1 MCAHER
7 KEVSLISCTI
17 KELAQICGVSE
28 GTVDRALNNRPGIK
42 ASTKE
47 RILTTAAEMNY
58 HPNHMA
64 QCLATGSTKTI
75 GVIGV
80 DLRNNFFAMMI
91 ESIEMAAKEKG
102 YFINL
107 ILTQN
112 DPAKERE
119 AVQYMKERQV
129 DGLILFSICTGENYT
144 TLLKGLRVPVVT
156 IYNRLSPDFV
166 HVDVDCRQ
174 IMRNSVSY
182 LVDKGYRRIIYLD
195 PHFQEMKNR
204 GINVYSVEERRLG
217 YLEGMEEEML
227 GKGTIIEDFNV
238 KELLSLVKQEKEPAV
253 FICRNDTPAITLLN
267 IFRRNGIRVPEDVGI
282 MGFDNIEI
290 LDSISPRLTSVDCG
304 IKTIGRKAV
313 LKLLRLI
320 QGEQG
325 LTDCTVGY
333 RIIEGESL

>member
-1 MCAHER
+1 M
-7 KEVSLISCTI
+7 
-17 KELAQICGVSE
+17 
-28 GTVDRALNNRPGIK
+28 DRALNNRPGIK
-42 ASTKE
+42 TSTKE
-47 RILTTAAEMNY
+47 RILAMAEEMNY

-64 QCLATGSTKTI
+64 RCLATGSTKTI

-80 DLRNNFFAMMI
+80 DLRNNYFAMMI
-91 ESIEMAAKEKG
+91 ESIEMAAKERG

-129 DGLILFSICTGENYT
+129 DGLILFTICTGEEYT
-144 TLLKGLRVPVVT
+144 MLLKELRVPVVT

-166 HVDVDCRQ
+166 HVDVDCRH
-174 IMRNSVSY
+174 IMRSSVSY
-182 LVDKGYRRIIYLD
+182 VVEKGYRHIIYLD
-195 PHFQEMKNR
+195 PCFQKMKNR

-227 GKGTIIEDFNV
+227 GEGTIIEEFDEE
-238 KELLSLVKQEKEPAV
+238 KILSLIKQSAGEPTV

-320 QGEQG
+320 QGEKD

-333 RIIEGESL
+333 QIIEGESL